1 MYGIGGKRKPGS
13 QARARSL
20 VWLVLA
26 ACLLSLAAAAEKG
39 RFEVRLAEAELRDG
53 VFYLQARIDYE
64 LSDAALEAI
73 SSGVV
78 LTVELQIEVD
88 RQRRWI
94 PYRKIGELLQQYE
107 LQFHAL
113 SQRYVVRNVN
123 SGEQLSFSTLALAL
137 DELGRIED
145 LPFLD
150 GALLEPD
157 APYRVGLRAVL
168 DSSDFWGPLRFVI
181 LWRDDFRIA
190 SDWYRWQLQ
199 Y

>member
-1 MYGIGGKRKPGS
+1 MYGIGRKRKPGS

-53 VFYLQARIDYE
+53 VFYLHTRIDYE

-94 PYRKIGELLQQYE
+94 PDRKIGELLQQYE

-168 DSSDFWGPLRFVI
+168 DSSDIWGPLRFVI

-199 Y
+199 N